1 MQKISKLSLVRQNLR
16 LVKKLY
22 PGLSRSNH
30 SSLRDL
36 TKSFHLSVSRGE
48 ILCIEDKW
56 YITHAGLIQIAL
68 RRHCRGIRSV
78 LQERQCDSHSNRWV
92 FKATVYKGR
101 DFRAFVGYGDADPSN
116 TSPLVRGAEMRVAE
130 TRAVNRALRKAYG
143 IGLCSVEELASFS
156 GPSQSFS
163 ASSHS
168 NAIALTTAGIRKNRS
183 SFSVSLFLN
192 LRILL
197 PAKSPVA
204 SMPPQKPY
212 GV

>member
-101 DFRAFVGYGDADPSN
+101 DFRA
-116 TSPLVRGAEMRVAE
+116 
-130 TRAVNRALRKAYG
+130 
-143 IGLCSVEELASFS
+143 
-156 GPSQSFS
+156 
-163 ASSHS
+163 
-168 NAIALTTAGIRKNRS
+168 
-183 SFSVSLFLN
+183 
-192 LRILL
+192 LL
-197 PAKSPVA
+197 
-204 SMPPQKPY
+204 
-212 GV
+212 G